1 MDGDSAT
8 RCIVKT
14 LPIRHTLTL
23 AYRSSLVVAV
33 LIAVVS
39 AAGLLFGSAGLYG
52 PDPKRAVGVTE
63 AEAGLLVPGFLALD
77 TYNLVVGLP
86 ILLTLLWLAY
96 RGSLIGLL
104 LWPGA
109 LFYMVYTYALYLV
122 GTPFNA
128 LFLAYIALVAVS
140 ASTMIGIVANID
152 GEQVRQQLGGV
163 VPARTIGAILIGL
176 AILTLAQDASGA
188 LVTALAGGAPLVPLA
203 RHVWIADLALEAPVM
218 LIGGVLLWR
227 HKRLGYVAGAG
238 LLLQFGLTPTG
249 LAAMLAF
256 QPILSAS
263 PLDVGTIVGLLIFS
277 VVCFASLAYF
287 VRGAIRPQR
296 LVAPPIAGAHGE
308 RY

>member
-1 MDGDSAT
+1 MSVQPLQAHMDGDSAT
-8 RCIVKT
+8 RRIVKT

-23 AYRSSLVVAV
+23 AYRGSLVVAV

-39 AAGLLFGSAGLYG
+39 ATGLLFGSAGLYG

-86 ILLTLLWLAY
+86 ILLASLWLAY

-122 GTPFNA
+122 GAPFSV
-128 LFLAYIALVAVS
+128 LFLSYVALVAVS
-140 ASTMIGIVANID
+140 ASTMIGIVASID
-152 GEQVRQQLGGV
+152 GEQVRQRLAGG
-163 VPARTIGAILIGL
+163 VPARTIGGILIGL
-176 AILTLAQDASGA
+176 AVLTLAQDASGA
-188 LVTALAGGAPLVPLA
+188 VATALAGGAPLDPLA
-203 RHVWIADLALEAPVM
+203 RHVWIADLALEVPAM

-227 HKRLGYVAGAG
+227 HQTLGYVAGAG

-249 LAAMLAF
+249 LAAIHRA
-256 QPILSAS
+256 PAG
-263 PLDVGTIVGLLIFS
+263 LDRR
-277 VVCFASLAYF
+277 AA
-287 VRGAIRPQR
+287 
-296 LVAPPIAGAHGE
+296 
-308 RY
+308 

>member
-1 MDGDSAT
+1 M
-8 RCIVKT
+8 KT
-14 LPIRHTLTL
+14 LPIRHTLTF
-23 AYRSSLVVAV
+23 AYRGSLVVAV

-39 AAGLLFGSAGLYG
+39 AAGLQFGSAGLYG
-52 PDPKRAVGVTE
+52 PDLNRVVGVTE

-77 TYNLVVGLP
+77 TYNLVIGLP
-86 ILLTLLWLAY
+86 ILLTVLWLAY
-96 RGSLIGLL
+96 RGSLIGML

-122 GTPFNA
+122 GAPFSV
-128 LFLAYIALVAVS
+128 LFLPYIALVAVS
-140 ASTMIGIVANID
+140 ASTIISIVVSID
-152 GEQVRQQLGGV
+152 GEQVRLRLRGV
-163 VPARTIGAILIGL
+163 VPARAIGVILIGL

-188 LVTALAGGAPLVPLA
+188 VVTALAGGAPLEPLA
-203 RHVWIADLALEAPVM
+203 RHVWIADLALEVPAM

-249 LAAMLAF
+249 LAAIIAF

-277 VVCFASLAYF
+277 MVCFASLAF
-287 VRGAIRPQR
+287 FIRGAIQPQR
-296 LVAPPIAGAHGE
+296 PVAPPIAGAHS
-308 RY
+308 